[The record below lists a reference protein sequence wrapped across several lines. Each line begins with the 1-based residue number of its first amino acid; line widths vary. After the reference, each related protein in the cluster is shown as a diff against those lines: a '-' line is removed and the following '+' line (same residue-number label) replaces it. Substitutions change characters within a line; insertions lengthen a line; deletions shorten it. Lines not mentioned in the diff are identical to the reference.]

1 MGGDHHVDSYWT
13 RATPSTLMNL
23 SGQVTREQLTPNFW
37 RIVSTPLLVSDGS
50 PPAAPFLAHRR
61 YCLCELFSPCWRFT
75 LATSTDGLLPLSFSV
90 GGILAG
96 TKNFSSFFFGRSFWL
111 FWCEL
116 FVSVGVIPR
125 FTRRVESSSSFKL
138 FFCLSWNGNIRR
150 RGRQFLI
157 YEREIGFVRV
167 CLCILFRNSTGSLIM
182 IKFMMRLWLDYF
194 W

>member
-1 MGGDHHVDSYWT
+1 MRAKNTITPLPWEEITTWT
-13 RATPSTLMNL
+13 PTGLVPPPRPRWIY
-23 SGQVTREQLTPNFW
+23 QVTREQLTPNFW

-90 GGILAG
+90 GGILAE

-116 FVSVGVIPR
+116 FECGGYPSVHKKGW
-125 FTRRVESSSSFKL
+125 VELFVQTFFSFELEWK
-138 FFCLSWNGNIRR
+138 
-150 RGRQFLI
+150 
-157 YEREIGFVRV
+157 Y
-167 CLCILFRNSTGSLIM
+167 
-182 IKFMMRLWLDYF
+182 
-194 W
+194 